1 MNRIN
6 TLLLIGCM
14 VLLSFDNMAH
24 LHQVQAFH
32 ILPLRHKKSS
42 IKSISFW
49 KFNKGNS
56 MDIQHDDNKK
66 KKNRFINYSRSKR
79 TTFKTAMASLAI
91 YSTVL
96 LRTPHV
102 ANANHPLENAPT
114 GRISLKP
121 GATIESMQQEL
132 ELRNELTIDEL
143 VQSSTATGGV
153 SGTTSTSSTNKGSVK
168 KSFASQ
174 KHSKEEEDDE
184 YDSFEEEDDDM
195 MESSTFTKDRSNIHS
210 SSSAMDLSNSNVAK
224 TVTKFSGSA
233 PTMSSKTKNQQV
245 AKTVVKIMGP
255 IFGFCFARETIR
267 WNREQKNVDKG
278 IEIMEQQRREYLN
291 MKQEE
296 EEDDDE
302 DSDDEDSDEDS
313 DSDEEE

>member
-6 TLLLIGCM
+6 TLLLVGCM

-24 LHQVQAFH
+24 LNQVQAFN

-49 KFNKGNS
+49 KFNPGNS
-56 MDIQHDDNKK
+56 MDIQHDNNK
-66 KKNRFINYSRSKR
+66 KKNRFIKHSRSKR
-79 TTFKTAMASLAI
+79 TTFKTAMASLVI

-132 ELRNELTIDEL
+132 ELRNELTIEEL
-143 VQSSTATGGV
+143 ARSSTATGGV
-153 SGTTSTSSTNKGSVK
+153 SGTSSSTKKDSVK
-168 KSFASQ
+168 KSFSSQ
-174 KHSKEEEDDE
+174 KHSKEEDDE
-184 YDSFEEEDDDM
+184 YDNFEEDDDDM
-195 MESSTFTKDRSNIHS
+195 MESSTFTKDRNNIHS

-296 EEDDDE
+296 EEEDDDDE

>member
-1 MNRIN
+1 
-6 TLLLIGCM
+6 M
-14 VLLSFDNMAH
+14 VLSFFDIISHPN
-24 LHQVQAFH
+24 QVQAFH

-42 IKSISFW
+42 IKSNSFW
-49 KFNKGNS
+49 KSNRKGGKS
-56 MDIQHDDNKK
+56 IDIKHDNNNNKK
-66 KKNRFINYSRSKR
+66 KNFFIKHSTSKR

-121 GATIESMQQEL
+121 GATIESIQQEL
-132 ELRNELTIDEL
+132 ELRNEMTIEEL
-143 VQSSTATGGV
+143 ARSSAASGGV
-153 SGTTSTSSTNKGSVK
+153 SGTTSTTGTSSNKGPLK
-168 KSFASQ
+168 KSLSQ
-174 KHSKEEEDDE
+174 KNSKEEDDE
-184 YDSFEEEDDDM
+184 YDIFEEDEDDI
-195 MESSTFTKDRSNIHS
+195 MESSTFTNDRSNIHSSSS

-267 WNREQKNVDKG
+267 WNREQNNVDKG

-302 DSDDEDSDEDS
+302 DSDDDEDDDEDSDEDS